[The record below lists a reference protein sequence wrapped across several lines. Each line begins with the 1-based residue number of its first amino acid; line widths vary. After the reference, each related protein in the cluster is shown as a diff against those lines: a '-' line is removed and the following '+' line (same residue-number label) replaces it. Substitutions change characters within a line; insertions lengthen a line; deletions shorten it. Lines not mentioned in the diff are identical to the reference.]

1 MDTYVG
7 PWAKQLLGIMLLT
20 SLLAAIL
27 ATHNASSRYMFALGR
42 ERVVPPPLGILHGR
56 HGSPHRASLA
66 QSTFN
71 LVVVAAFAVAG
82 LSPYIGLASTMIGL
96 GTFGIVTLQAA
107 AAFAI
112 VAFFRR
118 RPDGHW
124 FRTGVAPL
132 VAGLVLASVVVLTA
146 VNFNLLTN
154 SDSPWLNALPAVYL
168 LAVIGGVGYATYLRR
183 RRPDVFDGIAG
194 DTMRT
199 ILVGPAETA
208 PGAPLGPPP

>member
-1 MDTYVG
+1 
-7 PWAKQLLGIMLLT
+7 
-20 SLLAAIL
+20 
-27 ATHNASSRYMFALGR
+27 
-42 ERVVPPPLGILHGR
+42 
-56 HGSPHRASLA
+56 
-66 QSTFN
+66 
-71 LVVVAAFAVAG
+71 
-82 LSPYIGLASTMIGL
+82 MIGL

-124 FRTGVAPL
+124 LRTGVAPQI
-132 VAGLVLASVVVLTA
+132 AGLVLTSVVVLTA

-168 LAVIGGVGYATYLRR
+168 LAAVGGICYATYLRAR
-183 RRPDVFDGIAG
+183 RREIYDGIAG

-208 PGAPLGPPP
+208 PGAPLGPQA